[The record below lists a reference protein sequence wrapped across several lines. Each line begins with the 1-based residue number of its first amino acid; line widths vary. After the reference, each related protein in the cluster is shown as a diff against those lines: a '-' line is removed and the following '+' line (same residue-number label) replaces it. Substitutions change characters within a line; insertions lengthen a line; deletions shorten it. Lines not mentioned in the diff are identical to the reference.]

1 MEKPMSIAEEILQI
15 ASTLPEDRQQEVL
28 DFAEFLRAR
37 AGSAQEGG
45 RQRVAGLFAGMPY
58 FMADDFDEPLPDS
71 FWLGEGHETA
81 P

>member
-1 MEKPMSIAEEILQI
+1 MTIADDILKI
-15 ASTLPEDRQQEVL
+15 ATALPTDRQQELL

-37 AGSAQEGG
+37 ERSVQEGG
-45 RQRVAGLFAGMPY
+45 RTRLAGPFAGMPY

-71 FWLGEGHETA
+71 FWLGEGQRTA